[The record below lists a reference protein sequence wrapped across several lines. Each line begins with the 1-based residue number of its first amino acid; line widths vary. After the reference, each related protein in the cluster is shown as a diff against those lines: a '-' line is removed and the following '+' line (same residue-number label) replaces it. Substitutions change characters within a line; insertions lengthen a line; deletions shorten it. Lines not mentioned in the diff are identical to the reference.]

1 MLFII
6 SAELFNGYRVV
17 LNPLRFLSL
26 QDIANTVQEH
36 LVHFL
41 ETNNLH
47 ILAEQARSIQLH
59 VHGYDTIQ
67 DIQDLQTLYVCD
79 HCCS

>member
-1 MLFII
+1 MLFSI

-17 LNPLRFLSL
+17 LNPLRFLTL
-26 QDIANTVQEH
+26 EDISHTVQEH

-47 ILAEQARSIQLH
+47 VLAEKARSMHLH
-59 VHGYDTIQ
+59 IHGYNTIQ
-67 DIQDLQTLYVCD
+67 DIRDLQIVYVCD
-79 HCCS
+79 HCN